1 MRFFRDGFKFA
12 RFETLKITFVNV
24 LFPICYDS
32 IAFLRLTESNAKIYN
47 IFELTKKLTGKL
59 KIFVI
64 TSLVE
69 SDKVESLECRV

>member
-1 MRFFRDGFKFA
+1 MEELLQR
-12 RFETLKITFVNV
+12 
-24 LFPICYDS
+24 LFPVCHPTRSTSLAAHQFPSY
-32 IAFLRLTESNAKIYN
+32 ARLPVVFQRGTFAKIKI